1 MRWLCVPFILL
12 PIPLLALA
20 GCGDRVPP
28 AGWARAQVLHDGS
41 PAVAWQEVAGR
52 CTVVTPLTRLSCRA
66 VVRRAATGE
75 VRLALIADEGVL
87 LCDLSCDGATV
98 TTHRIIPDLAPL
110 AERFGWYVQQVWG
123 NPSLGQEM
131 GKPTWRDDA
140 WRVAAPSPLQPQT
153 QRWYGGDPL
162 LLRQIEA
169 PSMTIIVGD
178 YRLWQG
184 GWLAYRSAWS
194 SVAVTV
200 SLELSA
206 PKP

>member
-1 MRWLCVPFILL
+1 MTVAV
-12 PIPLLALA
+12 LALA
-20 GCGDRVPP
+20 GCGERVPP
-28 AGWARAQVLHDGS
+28 AGWARAQVLRDGS
-41 PAVAWQEVAGR
+41 PAVAWHEVAGR
-52 CTVVTPLTRLSCRA
+52 CTVVTPLTRISCRA

-87 LCDLSCDGATV
+87 LCDLSCDGAVV
-98 TTHRIIPDLAPL
+98 TTHRSIPDLAPL

-123 NPSLGQEM
+123 SPSIVQRSGQ
-131 GKPTWRDDA
+131 PTWRDDA
-140 WRVAAPSPLQPQT
+140 WRVAAPSPLQPQA

-169 PSMTIIVGD
+169 PSMIIIVGD

-184 GWLAYRSAWS
+184 GWLAFRSTWS

-200 SLELSA
+200 SIELSA
-206 PKP
+206 PAP